1 MSSAQT
7 ASMIATPTTLSA
19 RARFWLAVAIGF
31 VVSLA
36 LCWGRVVDIW
46 TTGNF
51 YDSDDA
57 MRIVQVRDF
66 MAGQGWHDLTAW
78 RIDPPTGS
86 LMHWSRVVDAPLAL
100 LMKLFQAFA
109 PGETGERLARVVF
122 PLSLQ
127 LALLCAVGWTARVV
141 LGARAIGPA
150 IALAVLSGFM
160 FGQFV
165 PGRVD
170 HHAPQIVLLIL
181 MAGSMAAALDP
192 ARAPMA
198 AVATVCA
205 AFSLAISIENL
216 PFLFVLFATPTMLW
230 IARGARAR
238 PLLGWFAGGQALAVP
253 LVFGLFNPPSRWLT
267 PACDA
272 FSTVHV
278 ALGLGAAAG
287 TAIIAWASRWPL
299 GWGARLASA
308 AGVGALIGAP
318 LLVAFSGCLIDP
330 FQGLDPLVR
339 DIWLDNVGEARPIL
353 KHFALYPRS
362 IQIIAIPTLIGL
374 AGLAMAWKRERGV
387 DRDRIALMLALSCMG
402 CASAFFMI
410 RMSTSLAPLVLFGG
424 AWIAARLST
433 GIESRGLGRAG
444 AAALALLACIPMSA
458 IGWAMAPS
466 LVREPPRVEE
476 NPAACLAAASFKPL
490 ARLTPGLALAPIE
503 VGAYLLAHTPHSV
516 ITAAYHR
523 NNAGNRLAIDAFM
536 APPDKARD
544 MIRAR
549 GAKYVFFCAGD
560 KELTTTAARA
570 PDGLSAALA
579 AGAIPDW
586 LRPIDMPGTPY
597 RVFAVE

>member
-1 MSSAQT
+1 MSSAET
-7 ASMIATPTTLSA
+7 ASMLATPTTMSA

-31 VVSLA
+31 AVSMA
-36 LCWGRVVDIW
+36 LCWGRVVDIR

-57 MRIVQVRDF
+57 MRIVQVHDF
-66 MAGQGWHDLTAW
+66 IAGQGWYDLTAW
-78 RIDPPTGS
+78 RVDPPAGS
-86 LMHWSRVVDAPLAL
+86 LMHWSRVVDMPLAL

-109 PGETGERLARVVF
+109 PGEPGERLARIVF

-141 LGARAIGPA
+141 LGARAVGPA

-170 HHAPQIVLLIL
+170 HHSAQIVLLVL
-181 MAGSMAAALDP
+181 MTGSMAAALDP

-198 AVATVCA
+198 AVAALCA

-216 PFLFVLFATPTMLW
+216 PFLFVILATPTVFW
-230 IARGARAR
+230 IARGASAR
-238 PLLGWFAGGQALAVP
+238 RLLWWLAGGLAVAIP
-253 LVFGLFNPPSRWLT
+253 IVFGLFNPPSRWLT

-272 FSTVHV
+272 FSPVYV
-278 ALGLGAAAG
+278 ALTLGAAAG
-287 TAIIAWASRWPL
+287 TAIIGWASRWPL
-299 GWGARLASA
+299 GAGARLAVA
-308 AGVGALIGAP
+308 VVVGALMGGP
-318 LLVAFSGCLIDP
+318 FLMVFSGCLIDP

-362 IQIIAIPTLIGL
+362 IQMILIPTLIGL
-374 AGLAMAWKRERGV
+374 AGLAFACKRARGV
-387 DRDRIALMLALSCMG
+387 DRERIALMLALSCMG
-402 CASAFFMI
+402 CATAFFMI
-410 RMSTSLAPLVLFGG
+410 RMSTSLAPWVLFGG
-424 AWIAARLST
+424 AWIATRLGAT
-433 GIESRGLGRAG
+433 IESRGLGPAG
-444 AAALALLACIPMSA
+444 AATLAICACLPMSA

-466 LVREPPRVEE
+466 LAGDAPSVEE
-476 NPAACLAAASFKPL
+476 NPAACLAAASFQPL

-516 ITAAYHR
+516 VTAAYHR
-523 NNAGNRLAIDAFM
+523 NNDGNRLAIDAFM

-544 MIRAR
+544 LLRAR
-549 GAKYVFFCAGD
+549 GVKYVFFCAGD

-570 PDGLSAALA
+570 PEGLSAALA
-579 AGAIPDW
+579 AGAVPGW
-586 LRPIDMPGTPY
+586 LRPVDTAGGPY
-597 RVFAVE
+597 RAFAVE